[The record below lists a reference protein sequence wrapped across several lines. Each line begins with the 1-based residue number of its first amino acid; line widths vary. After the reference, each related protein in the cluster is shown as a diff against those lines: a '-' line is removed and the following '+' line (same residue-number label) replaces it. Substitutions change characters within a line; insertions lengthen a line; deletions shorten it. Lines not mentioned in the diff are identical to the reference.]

1 MKKRIM
7 VALVLAM
14 IVASL
19 AVGTAQAATRPLT
32 LGASAHPDP
41 ARVGEP
47 VHFVFTETNN
57 QPFSL
62 EDVGVRVELPNQ
74 NWFVSA
80 HSSQGECTYVPGS
93 DEVQCDLGELG
104 SGDSAVI
111 DVVVLPMGTGDFT
124 AHAVDVGQNEVSA
137 SVLVKPGSYSGVDPG
152 IYTGAYTAS

>member
-1 MKKRIM
+1 MKKRIT
-7 VALVLAM
+7 VVLALTM

-19 AVGTAQAATRPLT
+19 VAGTAQATTRPLT

-57 QPFSL
+57 QPFPL
-62 EDVGVRVELPNQ
+62 EDVGVRVELPDQ

-80 HSSQGECTYVPGS
+80 ISSQGQCTYVPETN
-93 DEVQCDLGELG
+93 EVKCDLGKLG

-124 AHAVDVGQNEVSA
+124 AHAVDVGQNEA
-137 SVLVKPGSYSGVDPG
+137 TQSVLVKPGSYGEIDSG
-152 IYTGAYTAS
+152 IYTGAYSS

>member
-7 VALVLAM
+7 VALALAM

-19 AVGTAQAATRPLT
+19 AVGTAQAARRPLT

-41 ARVGEP
+41 AKVGEP

-80 HSSQGECTYVPGS
+80 HSSQGECTYVRSFFTISWLLLVPARNDS
-93 DEVQCDLGELG
+93 VVPISVEVIRLH
-104 SGDSAVI
+104 I
-111 DVVVLPMGTGDFT
+111 DCR
-124 AHAVDVGQNEVSA
+124 
-137 SVLVKPGSYSGVDPG
+137 
-152 IYTGAYTAS
+152 